1 MRQTC
6 AWNNAMLA
14 IFMLMSKDV
23 CPLKLPDCPL
33 VRASPYPSLLAAR
46 TGQHLRDGGRGR
58 QRRQVSQL
66 EMLHGGIAGHSERL
80 GVAIGQE
87 VHRRVMLVHR
97 RGRLRRLDG
106 Q

>member
-46 TGQHLRDGGRGR
+46 TGQHLRDGGRGP

-66 EMLHGGIAGHSERL
+66 ELLHGGDAVPRERPRP
-80 GVAIGQE
+80 A
-87 VHRRVMLVHR
+87 
-97 RGRLRRLDG
+97 LRPEGPPPPRPLHPPSPP
-106 Q
+106 

>member
-6 AWNNAMLA
+6 AWNNGMLA
-14 IFMLMSKDV
+14 ILMLMSKDV

-33 VRASPYPSLLAAR
+33 ALASPYPSLLAAR

-66 EMLHGGIAGHSERL
+66 EMLHGGIAGHGGRPR
-80 GVAIGQE
+80 VAIGADIHPPRLL
-87 VHRRVMLVHR
+87 VPLRGPRRP
-97 RGRLRRLDG
+97 LDG
-106 Q
+106 